1 MTKAKKQFSP
11 HIFAEWGE
19 LFEPLSVE
27 QKADLLM
34 AITKFPNYEP
44 ANVPIWAFVKSQLVK
59 DYEIFIEKCNKNG
72 QVSKDYWRNK
82 KNSNDT
88 ERLPNDTE
96 RLPNDTER
104 YPKRITN
111 NDITNNELQ
120 ITNNE
125 ITKTEIN
132 NNFDEF
138 YSLYPRKEAKQKALL
153 AYKKAIKTVD
163 KDTILEG
170 LNKYIQHIE
179 ANKIERRYIKQP
191 ASWLNGG
198 CWEDEYSVIGN
209 SSRTILDEIMIQRG
223 KQYD

>member
-1 MTKAKKQFSP
+1 MADDTQQIEEKDFKFYPNFLRAIDILPEEKRAKACYEFCKFGITGILPEDESLAMFC
-11 HIFAEWGE
+11 IGVSA
-19 LFEPLSVE
+19 SVQKFQGRGGVREGAGRKPNNQKNQNNQKIQNNQNNQNIHNE
-27 QKADLLM
+27 Q
-34 AITKFPNYEP
+34 
-44 ANVPIWAFVKSQLVK
+44 
-59 DYEIFIEKCNKNG
+59 
-72 QVSKDYWRNK
+72 
-82 KNSNDT
+82 T
-88 ERLPNDTE
+88 ETE
-96 RLPNDTER
+96 TE
-104 YPKRITN
+104 
-111 NDITNNELQ
+111 
-120 ITNNE
+120 
-125 ITKTEIN
+125 TKTETEAKTETETKIN
-132 NNFDEF
+132 DCFLEF